1 MTPLV
6 RNYRLWRCIWFINV
20 STHYI
25 IPSDVFVFAQK
36 IVSRS
41 NEILYRLSCL
51 LSLPWKK
58 KNHLTWHSQR
68 INTRNVGWICS
79 KSFVSLQVHL
89 QNQYMW
95 WWKYFVFHHHDVI
108 HFDWTWSFW
117 CLMFML
123 GCMDQW
129 GINGHY
135 FVKII

>member
-25 IPSDVFVFAQK
+25 IPSDMFVFCAEQMK
-36 IVSRS
+36 YFIGRLAFY
-41 NEILYRLSCL
+41 LY
-51 LSLPWKK
+51 PEK
-58 KNHLTWHSQR
+58 KNRLTWHSQR

-108 HFDWTWSFW
+108 HFDWTRSFW